1 MTTRTKSL
9 TTSFKTDAEVQDDV
23 WDELQWDG
31 RVQPTEVGV
40 SVKEGVV
47 TLSGHV
53 DTYTKLWAAEEAA
66 LRVRGVKAVANE
78 LEVRL
83 PNMAERTDEELAQA
97 VTWALTWAADVPTG
111 HMHVVVSKGWVTL
124 SGEVDQ
130 LVQRDAAFRA
140 VRHLAGV
147 RGVNNLLTVRQP
159 TPAPADV
166 KQRIERALVRNA
178 EVDAKRIR
186 VEIQEHTALSGGRA
200 LAQRATRRSRLCR
213 VGARYHGCREPPPY

>member
-1 MTTRTKSL
+1 MTMRTKW
-9 TTSFKTDAEVQDDV
+9 FKTDAEVQDDV

-31 RVQPTEVGV
+31 RIQPTEVGV

-53 DTYTKLWAAEEAA
+53 DTYTKLWAAEELA

-124 SGEVDQ
+124 SGEVDL

-147 RGVNNLLTVRQP
+147 RGVNNLLTVRQS

-166 KQRIERALVRNA
+166 QQRIERALARNA
-178 EVDAKRIR
+178 ALDSKGIR
-186 VEIQEHTALSGGRA
+186 VEIQEHTALLWGVVRSHSERRA
-200 LAQRATRRSRLCR
+200 AADSAVSAPGITAVENHLRI
-213 VGARYHGCREPPPY
+213 EE